1 MKKYVKMFCRRGLMV
16 AWAGPVICA
25 IIWYV
30 LYKVNV
36 IATLSVP
43 DVLLGVCSMALMAF
57 IAGGVSVVYQIE
69 NLPKAF
75 AGLIQMAALYVDY
88 LGFYL
93 LNGWITPEHIWMYTL
108 IFLAGFAVIWL
119 GIYIPIRLKVK
130 KMNRILS
137 EK

>member
-1 MKKYVKMFCRRGLMV
+1 MFLSLILMLSISCL
-16 AWAGPVICA
+16 AFLTEASIF
-25 IIWYV
+25 
-30 LYKVNV
+30 L
-36 IATLSVP
+36 TLSVP

>member
-1 MKKYVKMFCRRGLMV
+1 MLSISCLAFLTE
-16 AWAGPVICA
+16 ASIF
-25 IIWYV
+25 
-30 LYKVNV
+30 L
-36 IATLSVP
+36 TLSVP

-75 AGLIQMAALYVDY
+75 AGLIQMAALYVYY